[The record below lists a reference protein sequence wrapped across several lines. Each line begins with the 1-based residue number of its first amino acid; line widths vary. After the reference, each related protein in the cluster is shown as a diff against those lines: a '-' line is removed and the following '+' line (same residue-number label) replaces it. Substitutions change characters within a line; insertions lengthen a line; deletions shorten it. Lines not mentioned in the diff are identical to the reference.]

1 MNLQDESLPSGVSQ
15 TTRPVQTEPT
25 GISRFQGLQTHGVT
39 MYRVLAVCFSLLT
52 ASMAHAQTPVPS
64 GSRLESVKSAQ
75 AIKVAY
81 RNDAKP
87 FSYMGANNEI
97 AGFTIDVCKL
107 VVKSIAQQLGLDDLK
122 IEWVPVTVQ
131 TRFSAVASGQA
142 DMECGSSTVTLGRMK
157 VVDFS
162 SFVFV
167 ESTGVLVRRASN
179 IQNFSDLSGKKIAV
193 VSGTTNEQ
201 AIIRQTRQQNVDATV
216 VRVLNRDEGVAAVE
230 AGNVDGFA
238 SDKLLLV
245 GANLKNPDALK
256 MLPDDLS
263 AEPYAITLPQGDWA
277 LRLAV
282 NTGLAHIY
290 RSGQIGEIFNKWFNQ
305 VGLQMGP
312 VIRVMYAF
320 GALQD

>member
-1 MNLQDESLPSGVSQ
+1 M
-15 TTRPVQTEPT
+15 
-25 GISRFQGLQTHGVT
+25 I
-39 MYRVLAVCFSLLT
+39 RVLFFCFAFLT
-52 ASMAHAQTPVPS
+52 ASVAYAQAPVPS

-75 AIKVAY
+75 MIKVAY
-81 RNDAKP
+81 RTDARP
-87 FSYMGANNEI
+87 FSYRSASNEVV
-97 AGFTIDVCKL
+97 GFTIDLCKL
-107 VVKSIAQQLGLDDLK
+107 VVTSIARQLGLGDLK

-157 VVDFS
+157 EVDFS

-167 ESTGVLVRRASN
+167 ESTGVLVRRASD
-179 IQNFSDLSGKKIAV
+179 IQKFADMSGKKIAV

-201 AIIRQTRQQNVDATV
+201 AIVRQTKQQNVDATI
-216 VRVLNRDEGVAAVE
+216 VRVLNRDDGVAAVE

-263 AEPYAITLPQGDWA
+263 AEPYAITLPRGDWA

-282 NTGLAHIY
+282 NTALAHIY
-290 RSGQIGEIFNKWFNQ
+290 RSGQIGTIFNSWFNQ
-305 VGLQMGP
+305 VGLKMGP